1 MNNYDISSS
10 LKSKIKKYVITLLWA
25 IPLLIIVG
33 VLLEGKVNTAV
44 RIFIFVVILIVV
56 FVAVEMISNKRKT
69 NKQTEVTR
77 KDVFK

>member
-10 LKSKIKKYVITLLWA
+10 LKSKIKKYVITLLCT

-33 VLLEGKVNTAV
+33 VLLEGRVNAAV

-56 FVAVEMISNKRKT
+56 FISVEIISNKRKT
-69 NKQTEVTR
+69 NKQTEATR